1 MTRQAYNDGSLA
13 QGIAVYGIEFNSSQV
28 GFVLAT
34 VFVGFNRP
42 SFSPQGDSANQKQ

>member
-1 MTRQAYNDGSLA
+1 LTRQADDGSLV
-13 QGIAVYGIEFNSSQV
+13 QGVAEDGIEFNSSQV